1 MKGVDAVTNMIES
14 NRRYIEYF
22 LIALIVLEFMP
33 VGLLGFN
40 IRSNVKSV
48 IKPVTDLMS
57 HPVTQLVV
65 FVLLLWSC
73 CVKRDLNMFFLLSVF
88 LLATR
93 Q

>member
-1 MKGVDAVTNMIES
+1 MKGVDAITNMIDS
-14 NRRYIEYF
+14 NKRYIEWF

-40 IRSNVKSV
+40 IKSNVKST
-48 IKPVTDLMS
+48 IKPVTDLMA

-73 CVKRDLNMFFLLSVF
+73 CVKRDMNMFLLLSVF
-88 LLATR
+88 LLVTR
-93 Q
+93 

>member
-1 MKGVDAVTNMIES
+1 MKGVDAITNMIDS
-14 NRRYIEYF
+14 NKRYIEWF

-40 IRSNVKSV
+40 IKSNVKSA
-48 IKPVTDLMS
+48 IKPVTDLMA

-73 CVKRDLNMFFLLSVF
+73 CVKRDMNLFLLLSVF
-88 LLATR
+88 LLVTR
-93 Q
+93 